1 MSVQEI
7 LQAQRAEPDVANA
20 RARLVIDQYGAPVGM
35 MLWPMDS
42 VSMPLTLSDP
52 GGSRP
57 RPPSRPSDP
66 HRTVVLK
73 PQIVM
78 AQEDEGTVSGYIWR
92 VDSGDL
98 AVLMAQDPRIFQ
110 SLARYFGPL

>member
-7 LQAQRAEPDVANA
+7 LSAQRAEPDIANA
-20 RARLVIDQYGAPVGM
+20 MARLVIDQYGAPVGM
-35 MLWPMDS
+35 MLWPMES
-42 VSMPLTLSDP
+42 VYMPLTLADP
-52 GGSRP
+52 GASSP
-57 RPPSRPSDP
+57 RPPARPGDP
-66 HRTVVLK
+66 HRKVVLK

-78 AQEDEGTVSGYIWR
+78 AKEDEGTVSGYIWR

>member
-1 MSVQEI
+1 MTVQEI
-7 LQAQRAEPDVANA
+7 ANAHAAEPDIANA
-20 RARLVIDQYGAPVGM
+20 RARLVIDQYGAPLGM
-35 MLWPMDS
+35 MLWPMES
-42 VSMPLTLSDP
+42 VYMPVTLMDP
-52 GGSRP
+52 GACGTIYP
-57 RPPSRPSDP
+57 RGHSASLKS
-66 HRTVVLK
+66 VVLK

-78 AQEDEGTVSGYIWR
+78 AKELEATVSGYIWR